1 MRQTPTTHRRV
12 PPKVAAL
19 IALTAVMIGGSMLL
33 APRAAVAADD
43 GVDVELNAVEGLQN
57 RCRMSFVIENKTP
70 AAVESLKL
78 DLAVF
83 GKDGVIQRRM
93 LTEMGPLR
101 RAKTI
106 VKAFEVDGECGQV
119 GSVLVNDVT
128 ACAPGEPEACLDK
141 LSLTS
146 KVPNV
151 RFYK

>member
-1 MRQTPTTHRRV
+1 MRQTRRTFR
-12 PPKVAAL
+12 PLAAASLLVA
-19 IALTAVMIGGSMLL
+19 GSML
-33 APRAAVAADD
+33 AGTAAARAEEGIDIQ
-43 GVDVELNAVEGLQN
+43 LNAVEGLQN
-57 RCRMSFVIENKTP
+57 RCRMSFVIENKSP

-101 RAKTI
+101 RAKTS

-119 GSVLVNDVT
+119 GAVLVNEVT
-128 ACAPGEPEACLDK
+128 ACAPGEPDACLDK